1 MKPFERLLK
10 YVTFDT
16 ESQTNSTTFPSTLKQ
31 LELAKYLVTEMKE
44 IGIDDAFLDDNGYV
58 YGTINPSKGLE
69 EKPGFAL
76 IAHMDTSP
84 DVTGKNVKPHIVHYN
99 GGDIILNEEKN
110 IVTKLSDFP
119 DLEKHINQHIIV
131 TDGNT
136 LLGADDKA
144 GIAEIMTMAETLIN
158 DKSRK
163 HPLIQIVF
171 TPDEEVGHGVDKID
185 MNKIK
190 VNKGYTVDGG
200 YISIFQYETFNGS
213 TATIKIKGRSVHPG
227 YSKGKMKNA
236 CLIANEFNSLLPQH
250 EIPATTENREGF
262 YHLMSINAN
271 VEEATLKYILRDHD
285 YKKLLQREEMIKKAA
300 TFICDKYGQDTVK
313 VEIEE
318 GYRNMGEEVI
328 KHPELIDSAL
338 EAIRSIGIEP
348 QIEAVR
354 GGTDG
359 SRLSFMGLACPNLP
373 TGCQNGHSRHEY
385 ISVEDMDKCTEIL
398 LKLSSIMA
406 RG

>member
-213 TATIKIKGRSVHPG
+213 TWIF
-227 YSKGKMKNA
+227 KMEDEK
-236 CLIANEFNSLLPQH
+236 CML
-250 EIPATTENREGF
+250 NR
-262 YHLMSINAN
+262 
-271 VEEATLKYILRDHD
+271 
-285 YKKLLQREEMIKKAA
+285 
-300 TFICDKYGQDTVK
+300 
-313 VEIEE
+313 
-318 GYRNMGEEVI
+318 
-328 KHPELIDSAL
+328 
-338 EAIRSIGIEP
+338 
-348 QIEAVR
+348 
-354 GGTDG
+354 
-359 SRLSFMGLACPNLP
+359 
-373 TGCQNGHSRHEY
+373 
-385 ISVEDMDKCTEIL
+385 
-398 LKLSSIMA
+398 
-406 RG
+406 

>member
-1 MKPFERLLK
+1 MKAFERLLK

-16 ESQTNSTTFPSTLKQ
+16 ESKVNSTTFPSTLKQ
-31 LELAKYLVTEMKE
+31 LELAKYLVEEMKS
-44 IGIDDAFLDDNGYV
+44 IGINDAFLDNNGYV
-58 YGTINPSKGLE
+58 YGTIEPSEGYE
-69 EKPGFAL
+69 EKQGFAL

-84 DVTGKNVKPHIVHYN
+84 DVTGKNVKPHIVHYL
-99 GGDIILNEEKN
+99 GGDIVLNEEKN

-119 DLEKHINQHIIV
+119 DIEKHINEHIIV

-144 GIAEIMTMAETLIN
+144 GIAEIMTMSEILIN

-185 MNKIK
+185 MSKIK
-190 VNKGYTVDGG
+190 VDKGYTVDGG
-200 YISIFQYETFNGS
+200 YISIFQYETFNGAS
-213 TATIKIKGRSVHPG
+213 ATIKLKGRSVHPG
-227 YSKGKMKNA
+227 YSKGKMRNA
-236 CLIANEFNSLLPQH
+236 CLMANEFNALLPQH

-262 YHLMSINAN
+262 YHLMSINAS
-271 VEEATLKYILRDHD
+271 VEEAKLTYILRDHD
-285 YKKLLQREEMIKKAA
+285 YNKLLQREEVIKEAA
-300 TFICDKYGQDTVK
+300 NFMCTRYGNDA
-313 VEIEE
+313 VEVDIQES
-318 GYRNMGEEVI
+318 YRNMGEEVI
-328 KHPELIDSAL
+328 KHPELIESAL
-338 EAIRSIGIEP
+338 EAIKSIGIEP

-385 ISVEDMDKCTEIL
+385 ITVEDMDKCTEIL

-406 RG
+406 